1 VQDRSHLR
9 VDFGIGRFE
18 SQGFYINFGEAF

>member
-1 VQDRSHLR
+1 LHLR